1 MIKLNK
7 VHHIAIICSNYQ
19 QSLQFYTGV
28 LGFTLEK
35 EVYRQPRQSFK
46 ADLSLNG
53 QYTLELFSFP
63 EPPARVSRPEAAGLR
78 HLAFEVDQMEE
89 AISWLKHCNIAIE
102 PVRIDE
108 HTQKHFTFIADP
120 DGLPIEFY
128 EA

>member
-7 VHHIAIICSNYQ
+7 VNSIAIICSNYQ

-28 LGFTLEK
+28 LGFRLEK

-63 EPPARVSRPEAAGLR
+63 EPPARVSRSVVAGLR
-78 HLAFEVDQMEE
+78 HLVFEVDQIEE
-89 AISWLKHCNIAIE
+89 AISL
-102 PVRIDE
+102 
-108 HTQKHFTFIADP
+108 
-120 DGLPIEFY
+120 
-128 EA
+128 

>member
-7 VHHIAIICSNYQ
+7 VHHIAIICCNYQ
-19 QSLQFYTGV
+19 QSLKFYTGV

-63 EPPARVSRPEAAGLR
+63 DPPTRVSRPEAAGLR

-89 AISWLKHCNIAIE
+89 AISWLKHCKIKVE

-108 HTQKHFTFIADP
+108 HTQKRFTFIADP
-120 DGLPIEFY
+120 DGMPIEFY